1 MSLDTLHANLAGCAR
16 PRALMR
22 KPGGSVGGH
31 TCTASEV
38 SRKHYQAANL
48 RACDGLPCKGF
59 FGQ

>member
-1 MSLDTLHANLAGCAR
+1 MSIDTLHANLAGCAR

-38 SRKHYQAANL
+38 SRKHY
-48 RACDGLPCKGF
+48 
-59 FGQ
+59 